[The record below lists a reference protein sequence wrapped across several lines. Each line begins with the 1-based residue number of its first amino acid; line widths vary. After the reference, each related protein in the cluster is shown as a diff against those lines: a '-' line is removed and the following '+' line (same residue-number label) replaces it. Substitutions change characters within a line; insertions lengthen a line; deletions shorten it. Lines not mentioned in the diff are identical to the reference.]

1 MIPIYPIA
9 LAIAAISVW
18 WFQQTSEDI
27 YSVLAAGSA
36 IVSFIIGFAWSPW
49 QVQVAIVLAVLS
61 LEQFYKL
68 ARREEL
74 RANATA
80 APLPKVPRR

>member
-9 LAIAAISVW
+9 LVLTAISIW
-18 WFQQTSEDI
+18 WFGRTSEDI

-49 QVQVAIVLAVLS
+49 QVQVAIVLGVLS

-68 ARREEL
+68 GIREDV
-74 RANATA
+74 RM
-80 APLPKVPRR
+80 R